1 MLRVICSG
9 EALSRQLQQR
19 FFTRPS
25 CEFHNLYGLTEASAS
40 WWKCSRDDR
49 RPFAP
54 IGRPIANTDISS
66 LDRDRNLVPVGV
78 PGELYIGGVGLAR
91 GYLNRPEL
99 TAEKF
104 IDTSF
109 GRLYRTGD
117 LARRL
122 ADGVIEY
129 LGRIDHRVKATF
141 ATEVS

>member
-1 MLRVICSG
+1 M
-9 EALSRQLQQR
+9 
-19 FFTRPS
+19 
-25 CEFHNLYGLTEASAS
+25 
-40 WWKCSRDDR
+40 
-49 RPFAP
+49 
-54 IGRPIANTDISS
+54 
-66 LDRDRNLVPVGV
+66 GV

-104 IDTSF
+104 IETSF

-141 ATEVS
+141 ATEVSSLKLRPCDSSWRRYYSLCLIRVSTLIIAAIYRGYYVIVGLTALDNTV